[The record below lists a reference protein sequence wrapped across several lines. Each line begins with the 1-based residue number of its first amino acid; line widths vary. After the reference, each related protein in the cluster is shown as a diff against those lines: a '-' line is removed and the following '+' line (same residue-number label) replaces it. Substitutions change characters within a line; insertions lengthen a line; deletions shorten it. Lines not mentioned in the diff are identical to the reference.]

1 MIKTIPVDIFAE
13 KIDLTTVFKGRGEFV
28 VGSND
33 ISRPSIQMAGF
44 FSEFPFHRIQ
54 LFGRQEMGY
63 IEQCS
68 EDDLERRF
76 EEFFSYEIPCIII
89 CNGDP
94 VPAL

>member
-63 IEQCS
+63 IEQCPRMIWS
-68 EDDLERRF
+68 AGLRSSFPTR
-76 EEFFSYEIPCIII
+76 S
-89 CNGDP
+89 P
-94 VPAL
+94 VSSSAMATRYPAL